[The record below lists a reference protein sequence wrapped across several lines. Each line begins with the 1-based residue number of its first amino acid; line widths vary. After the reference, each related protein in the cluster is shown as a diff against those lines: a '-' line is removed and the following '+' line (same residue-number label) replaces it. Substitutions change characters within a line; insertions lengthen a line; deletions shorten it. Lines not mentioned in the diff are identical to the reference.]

1 MSGESKYWDG
11 KEASASFRRLGTM
24 DELRA
29 RAGNAKPGEVRGPE
43 SPSQQTS

>member
-1 MSGESKYWDG
+1 MREDSKYWHG
-11 KEASASFRRLGTM
+11 KEASPSFRRLGTM

-29 RAGNAKPGEVRGPE
+29 RAGTAKPGEVRGPE